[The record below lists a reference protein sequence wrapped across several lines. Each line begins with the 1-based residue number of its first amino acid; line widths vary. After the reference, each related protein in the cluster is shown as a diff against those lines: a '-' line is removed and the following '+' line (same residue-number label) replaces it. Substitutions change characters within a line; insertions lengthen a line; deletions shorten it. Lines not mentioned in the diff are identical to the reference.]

1 MTKRAAPN
9 RFDSLVDTDGL
20 PSSLFSEVLENL
32 VEDVNNLG
40 ALPINTQNSDYT
52 LVLEDSGQIIRKTSS
67 TSSQTYTIPD
77 NNSVEFEIGTQIEI
91 QNDGSVSM
99 LIVIIDDTLTS
110 SADGTT
116 GTRTLAASGEARIVK
131 VEKTKW
137 KIRGEQLT

>member
-9 RFDSLVDTDGL
+9 RFDSLVDEDGL

-40 ALPINTQNSDYT
+40 ALPINTQDSNYT

-67 TSSQTYTIPD
+67 IGSQTYTIPD
-77 NNSVEFEIGTQIEI
+77 NDSVEFDLGTQIEI

-99 LIVIIDDTLTS
+99 LIAITDDTLIS
-110 SADGTT
+110 SVNGET
-116 GTRTLAASGEARIVK
+116 GVRLLAASGEARIVK

-137 KIRGEQLT
+137 KIRGENLT